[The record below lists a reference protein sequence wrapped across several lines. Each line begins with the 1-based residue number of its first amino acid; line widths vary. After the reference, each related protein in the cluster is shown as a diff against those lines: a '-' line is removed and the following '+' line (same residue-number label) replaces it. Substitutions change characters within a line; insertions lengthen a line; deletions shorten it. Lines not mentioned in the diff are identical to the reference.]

1 MENKDKKTL
10 ITFVVIVS
18 LVCGVVGGLL
28 GVTLTATSSSL
39 QNALGINGSKILTQG
54 NREERISVKEDSAV
68 VDSVKKVSPAVVSV
82 VFTKDVTSID
92 PFNFYF
98 GNGATQQQ
106 KGSGSGFIITSDG
119 LIVTNK
125 HVASVEGAKYSVITS
140 DGKTYDARVL
150 AQDPLVDMAVLKIEA
165 KGLPVVEFGNS
176 DDLEVGQRII
186 AIGNS
191 LGEFQNSVTVG
202 VLSAKERSLVANDQ
216 SGNNSEN
223 LEGLLQ
229 TDAAINQG
237 NSGGPMLNIK
247 GQVIGINTATV
258 SKSEAEG
265 IGFAIPISS
274 VSSGIESVKKTG
286 KLTRPYLG
294 VRYASVNKQIA
305 GLKNL
310 KTDNGAL
317 VIGDLS
323 KGLPAV
329 VSGSPAEKAGI
340 KDGDVIIEISGKKL
354 DESHSLMRILGT
366 LNPGEQVDVKI
377 IRDSKEISYKVTLGE
392 ASE

>member
-1 MENKDKKTL
+1 MESNDKKTL
-10 ITFVVIVS
+10 ITFIVIVS
-18 LVCGVVGGLL
+18 LVCGVLGGLL
-28 GVTLTATSSSL
+28 GVTLIATSSSL
-39 QNALGINGSKILTQG
+39 QSALGINSGQIL
-54 NREERISVKEDSAV
+54 NPSIREEKISVKEDSAV
-68 VDSVKKVSPAVVSV
+68 VDSVKKVSPAVVSI
-82 VFTKDVTSID
+82 VFTKDVKSID
-92 PFNFYF
+92 PFNFYY
-98 GNGATQQQ
+98 GVETTQQQ

-119 LIVTNK
+119 LVVTNK

-140 DGKTYDARVL
+140 DGKTYDAKVL
-150 AQDPLVDMAVLKIEA
+150 AQDPMMDMAVLKIEA

-176 DDLEVGQRII
+176 DDLEVGQRVI

-202 VLSAKERSLVANDQ
+202 VLSAKERSLVAGDQ

-237 NSGGPMLNIK
+237 NSGGPMLNLK

-317 VIGDLS
+317 VIGDIS
-323 KGLPAV
+323 KNLPAV
-329 VSGSPAEKAGI
+329 VSGSPADQAGI
-340 KDGDVIIEISGKKL
+340 KDGDVITEIAGKKL
-354 DESHSLMRILGT
+354 DESHSLMRILGM
-366 LNPGEQVDVKI
+366 LNPGDQVDVKV
-377 IRDSKEISYKVTLGE
+377 IRDSKDIIYKVTLGE
-392 ASE
+392 ASQ